1 MYGYDVAHR
10 VRIQYGGSV
19 TPDSIQTLM
28 MMPDV
33 DGALVGGA
41 SLSADS
47 FSRIVDGGLTSLPSS
62 NTNPL
67 LSPPPKELMARECI
81 ATKNVLGESP
91 VWSTRDKALYWI
103 SAPEQECWVWNLKD
117 VPYRRLFQTQLGC
130 VVLKEGPKGSI
141 ALGGE
146 SALLSTIMETPS
158 SISSKSASISST
170 FLFPMPDYG
179 SKATILA
186 ARPEQMENTRPN
198 DGRVDRQ
205 GRFVFG
211 MYNNY
216 HREGVSAGENNAGI
230 YRLNSK
236 LEMVQLLDY
245 KYRVS
250 NCICFPADG
259 KTMYFC
265 DTPTR
270 KVYAFDYPQ
279 EDGGRLTNR
288 RLVWTMPPNFPG
300 GPDGAQ
306 VDSAGFLFVACSGAG
321 KVVRINPKTGHVD
334 LIIHLPVKCPT
345 SCTFGGSNLDELFIT
360 TRGPD
365 GGGLY
370 RVKMPFGIRGLPEPE
385 FKVDP
390 SMEVEKNRNSD
401 MISLI

>member
-1 MYGYDVAHR
+1 MYGNDIAYR
-10 VRIQYGGSV
+10 MRIQYGGSV

-41 SLSADS
+41 SLSAES
-47 FSRIVDGGLTSLPSS
+47 FSRIVDGGLTSPSNNLFTS
-62 NTNPL
+62 L
-67 LSPPPKELMARECI
+67 QPKEFMARECI
-81 ATKNVLGESP
+81 SCKNVLGESP

-117 VPYRRLFQTQLGC
+117 APYRRLFRTQLGC
-130 VVLKEGPKGSI
+130 VVLKKGLHGSI
-141 ALGGE
+141 VLGGE
-146 SALLSTIMETPS
+146 SALLSTIMTTS
-158 SISSKSASISST
+158 SLSSSSSSST
-170 FLFPMPDYG
+170 PVSLYPMADYG
-179 SKATILA
+179 SNPTVLS

-216 HREGVSAGENNAGI
+216 HRSGASEGENNAGI

-236 LEMVQLLDY
+236 LEMEQLLDY

-250 NCICFPADG
+250 NCICFPSDG

-270 KVYAFDYPQ
+270 KVYAFDYPE

-288 RLVWTMPPNFPG
+288 RLIWTMPPNVPG

-306 VDSAGFLFVACSGAG
+306 GKEEFDITSIYNSFFL
-321 KVVRINPKTGHVD
+321 T
-334 LIIHLPVKCPT
+334 
-345 SCTFGGSNLDELFIT
+345 
-360 TRGPD
+360 
-365 GGGLY
+365 
-370 RVKMPFGIRGLPEPE
+370 
-385 FKVDP
+385 
-390 SMEVEKNRNSD
+390 
-401 MISLI
+401 